1 MLDRIWWGSF
11 SNNTILF
18 SRGPLKSNL
27 QNILYSWVRLWVRL
41 LAKVVILKVVMVLP
55 KLLKSTHSTWSVQR
69 NGNNQFYYCTN
80 LIPCDLMPGQWPVQ
94 CWADRIKVN
103 QHGGESGQ
111 CGQPHTDRHHVAH
124 NTCQLSP
131 SVSTVS
137 LRSLKPGPVLQVR
150 RTNRHMSLLS
160 LLFRSNF
167 PEEFG
172 SCQANEHCS
181 QPTAPYCSA
190 FGYCTQVR
198 HLLDTFRVMWRRD
211 RSRGTDTMDVSPVNN
226 TQPTR
231 INKPESKLNVNTSI
245 LYLFLYLIKIHNR
258 LQLSY

>member
-1 MLDRIWWGSF
+1 MWCLDSDQSSVERIGS
-11 SNNTILF
+11 
-18 SRGPLKSNL
+18 
-27 QNILYSWVRLWVRL
+27 
-41 LAKVVILKVVMVLP
+41 
-55 KLLKSTHSTWSVQR
+55 KSTNMEVRVISV
-69 NGNNQFYYCTN
+69 
-80 LIPCDLMPGQWPVQ
+80 
-94 CWADRIKVN
+94 
-103 QHGGESGQ
+103 
-111 CGQPHTDRHHVAH
+111 
-124 NTCQLSP
+124 
-131 SVSTVS
+131 VS
-137 LRSLKPGPVLQVR
+137 LTLTVIMLLTTPASSAPQYQQSLFGASNPAPCCR
-150 RTNRHMSLLS
+150 WEEPTHTSLLS

-231 INKPESKLNVNTSI
+231 INKPEIKLNVNTSI

>member
-103 QHGGESGQ
+103 QHGGESDQCGQ

-137 LRSLKPGPVLQVR
+137 LWSLKPGAVLQVR
-150 RTNRHMSLLS
+150 RTNTHV
-160 LLFRSNF
+160 
-167 PEEFG
+167 
-172 SCQANEHCS
+172 
-181 QPTAPYCSA
+181 T
-190 FGYCTQVR
+190 
-198 HLLDTFRVMWRRD
+198 
-211 RSRGTDTMDVSPVNN
+211 
-226 TQPTR
+226 
-231 INKPESKLNVNTSI
+231 PESSLQIKLPRGVWI
-245 LYLFLYLIKIHNR
+245 LPG
-258 LQLSY
+258 